1 MGFSECPMEMLGV
14 MENSVRN
21 NPDISF
27 WKNKKVLV
35 TGHTGFKGSWLT
47 LWLLKMG
54 VKVCGIS
61 LEPESEKN
69 LFDLL
74 NLEKHIEHNI
84 CDIRSKDKI
93 KKIINDFKPEIVFHL
108 AAQPLV
114 LTSYEKPRETWEI
127 NVIGTINILDSIIL
141 YISLII

>member
-1 MGFSECPMEMLGV
+1 MGFSERSMEMLGV

-27 WKNKKVLV
+27 WKNRKVLV

-47 LWLLKMG
+47 FWLLKMG

-74 NLEKHIEHNI
+74 NLEK
-84 CDIRSKDKI
+84 
-93 KKIINDFKPEIVFHL
+93 
-108 AAQPLV
+108 
-114 LTSYEKPRETWEI
+114 
-127 NVIGTINILDSIIL
+127 NILNIIFAIL
-141 YISLII
+141 GLKTKLKKLSMILNLK